1 MTKNYYSLNSNTTLG
16 FNKKFQRTIASGI
29 DSTTC
34 KTSWFFMV
42 LVILGMTLVQKASA
56 NQNAA
61 VNHNTNLPITTSYTF
76 HTVILKSSVNQGQS
90 GGGGHG
96 NADWVKRHPYDA
108 GRLDIQSGILNT
120 KEYNNNNYILHTLFN
135 PIL

>member
-42 LVILGMTLVQKASA
+42 LVILGMTLVQKAAA

>member
-1 MTKNYYSLNSNTTLG
+1 MTKNYYSLNPNTTLG

-34 KTSWFFMV
+34 KTSWFFAV
-42 LVILGMTLVQKASA
+42 LVILGMTLVQKAAA